1 MTTTQGPPYP
11 PSEPPRGSGA
21 GRASGPGSGNGE
33 STGPQR
39 RFRLGDGPGGPSGAP
54 GTRAGTGGADGA
66 AGPSG
71 GPGHGPGQRIDR
83 GYGPGAGAGQGG
95 RTGPGG
101 QGPGYGAEGPGTG
114 QFGPLPV
121 SDGGRGPGPGA
132 GGGHDHGSGP
142 GQGAGHGH
150 GNGPGDGHSDGHSGG
165 PGGGSGGGHG
175 PGQGGGH
182 GAGPGGEHGD
192 GHVHESGSGSGDSHG
207 PDDHHGSSHG
217 HSHSHG
223 PAAPVSIHLRKIIGA
238 ILIPFAAAVVVGLA
252 VLWPGGA
259 PAHERTGV
267 GFDRQTQEAT
277 VTKVVAVDCKSV
289 NASGDTP
296 TGDTS
301 TAEGSSAQQQATG
314 DCKRATIRVDTGD
327 DKGRTFTEIVQ
338 PDQSRQL
345 HQGEKVVV
353 AYEPSAPRDLQYSVT
368 DVNRRLPMAL
378 LAGIF
383 ALAVVVVGRLRGVM
397 ALVALAVSFMVL
409 TFFILP
415 AILQGSNPL
424 VVAVI
429 GASAIMLIALYMCH
443 GLSARTSV
451 AVLGTLISLV
461 LIGILGSGFI
471 GWAALTGN
479 TDDNTG
485 LIHGLYPSID
495 MSGLLLAGVIIGSL
509 GVLDD
514 VTVTQTSAVWEL
526 HAANP
531 TMGWRGLYRAGI
543 RIGRDHIASVVN
555 TLVLAYAGAALPL
568 LLLFSIAQSSVGTV
582 ANSELVAEEIVRTLV
597 GSIGLV
603 ASVPVTTLLAALMVS
618 ADRPGTASLAAG
630 AATGAGP
637 GTPAAAGAGAGATAQ
652 SAPARAGK
660 GRRRK
665 H

>member
-1 MTTTQGPPYP
+1 LAVTTTHQPPYP
-11 PSEPPRGSGA
+11 PPEPPHGHRSGY
-21 GRASGPGSGNGE
+21 GNGH
-33 STGPQR
+33 
-39 RFRLGDGPGGPSGAP
+39 GG
-54 GTRAGTGGADGA
+54 
-66 AGPSG
+66 
-71 GPGHGPGQRIDR
+71 
-83 GYGPGAGAGQGG
+83 
-95 RTGPGG
+95 
-101 QGPGYGAEGPGTG
+101 
-114 QFGPLPV
+114 V
-121 SDGGRGPGPGA
+121 
-132 GGGHDHGSGP
+132 GGHEHVHGSGE
-142 GQGAGHGH
+142 GHEH
-150 GNGPGDGHSDGHSGG
+150 VTGP
-165 PGGGSGGGHG
+165 PGG
-175 PGQGGGH
+175 
-182 GAGPGGEHGD
+182 
-192 GHVHESGSGSGDSHG
+192 
-207 PDDHHGSSHG
+207 HG

-223 PAAPVSIHLRKIIGA
+223 PAAPVSKHLRKVIAA
-238 ILIPFAAAVVVGLA
+238 ILVPFTAAVLVGLV

-259 PAHERTGV
+259 PGHKRSGV
-267 GFDRQTQEAT
+267 GFDRQTQQAT
-277 VTKVVAVDCKSV
+277 VTQVVSVSCKSV
-289 NASGDTP
+289 NASG
-296 TGDTS
+296 
-301 TAEGSSAQQQATG
+301 GSSIGDPSAAGGSSPQQTNG
-314 DCKRATIRVDTGD
+314 TCKKATIRVDTGK

-338 PDQSRQL
+338 PDQPRQL
-345 HQGEKVVV
+345 HEGEKVVA
-353 AYEPSAPRDLQYSVT
+353 AYEPSAPKDLQYSVA
-368 DVNRRLPMAL
+368 DVNRRFPMAL

-397 ALVALAVSFMVL
+397 ALVALAVSFL
-409 TFFILP
+409 ILNFFILP

-424 VVAVI
+424 LVAVI
-429 GASAIMLIALYMCH
+429 GSSAIMLIALYMCH

-461 LIGILGSGFI
+461 LIGFLGSLFI

-526 HAANP
+526 HEANP
-531 TMGWRGLYRAGI
+531 STGWRGLYRAGI

-603 ASVPVTTLLAALMVS
+603 ASVPVTTLLAALVVS
-618 ADRPGTASLAAG
+618 ADRPGPQTATTRS
-630 AATGAGP
+630 T
-637 GTPAAAGAGAGATAQ
+637 AAAG
-652 SAPARAGK
+652 SAPAPARTGK

>member
-1 MTTTQGPPYP
+1 MTTTHQPPYP
-11 PSEPPRGSGA
+11 PPEPPR
-21 GRASGPGSGNGE
+21 RPGSGNG
-33 STGPQR
+33 T
-39 RFRLGDGPGGPSGAP
+39 
-54 GTRAGTGGADGA
+54 
-66 AGPSG
+66 
-71 GPGHGPGQRIDR
+71 
-83 GYGPGAGAGQGG
+83 
-95 RTGPGG
+95 
-101 QGPGYGAEGPGTG
+101 
-114 QFGPLPV
+114 
-121 SDGGRGPGPGA
+121 GPGPGNGSRGTFGDGGADDWHEHEHGGQGGHSGQGYGYGPRA
-132 GGGHDHGSGP
+132 GGGGQGGGSDLGGGQGGSGR
-142 GQGAGHGH
+142 GGGGRGGGDGHGH
-150 GNGPGDGHSDGHSGG
+150 GPGDGHGHAHGHAQGG
-165 PGGGSGGGHG
+165 GSESGSGGG
-175 PGQGGGH
+175 
-182 GAGPGGEHGD
+182 
-192 GHVHESGSGSGDSHG
+192 
-207 PDDHHGSSHG
+207 HG

-223 PAAPVSIHLRKIIGA
+223 PATPVSKHLRKVIAA
-238 ILIPFAAAVVVGLA
+238 ILIPFGVAVVVGLA

-267 GFDRQTQEAT
+267 GFDRQTQQAT
-277 VTKVVAVDCKSV
+277 VSKVVSVSCKSV
-289 NASGDTP
+289 NASGETP

-301 TAEGSSAQQQATG
+301 TAEGSSAEQQANGT
-314 DCKRATIRVDTGD
+314 CKKATIRVDTGN

-345 HQGEKVVV
+345 HEGQKVVV
-353 AYEPSAPRDLQYSVT
+353 AYEPSAPRDLQYSVA
-368 DVNRRLPMAL
+368 DVNRRLPMGL

-383 ALAVVVVGRLRGVM
+383 ALAVVIVGRLRGVM
-397 ALVALAVSFMVL
+397 ALVALAVSFL
-409 TFFILP
+409 LLNFFVLP

-424 VVAVI
+424 LVAVV
-429 GASAIMLIALYMCH
+429 GSSAIMLIALYMCH

-451 AVLGTLISLV
+451 AVLGTLISLI
-461 LIGILGSGFI
+461 LIGILGSQFI

-526 HAANP
+526 HEANP

-568 LLLFSIAQSSVGTV
+568 LLLFSIAQSSVGAV

-603 ASVPVTTLLAALMVS
+603 ASVPVTTVLAALVVS
-618 ADRPGTASLAAG
+618 ADRPGT
-630 AATGAGP
+630 
-637 GTPAAAGAGAGATAQ
+637 GTVSAGAGAPMPVPVPAT
-652 SAPARAGK
+652 SASAGTADSRPVAARGGK

>member
-1 MTTTQGPPYP
+1 MTTMQQPPFP
-11 PSEPPRGSGA
+11 PSDPPRGSG
-21 GRASGPGSGNGE
+21 SGDGHGHGSG
-33 STGPQR
+33 
-39 RFRLGDGPGGPSGAP
+39 DG
-54 GTRAGTGGADGA
+54 R
-66 AGPSG
+66 
-71 GPGHGPGQRIDR
+71 GHGPG
-83 GYGPGAGAGQGG
+83 
-95 RTGPGG
+95 
-101 QGPGYGAEGPGTG
+101 
-114 QFGPLPV
+114 
-121 SDGGRGPGPGA
+121 
-132 GGGHDHGSGP
+132 
-142 GQGAGHGH
+142 
-150 GNGPGDGHSDGHSGG
+150 
-165 PGGGSGGGHG
+165 GGGHG
-175 PGQGGGH
+175 PS
-182 GAGPGGEHGD
+182 P
-192 GHVHESGSGSGDSHG
+192 GDSHG
-207 PDDHHGSSHG
+207 PGGAHGHS

-223 PAAPVSIHLRKIIGA
+223 PATPVSKHLRKVIA
-238 ILIPFAAAVVVGLA
+238 AVLIPFATAVVVGLV

-259 PAHERTGV
+259 PSHERTGV
-267 GFDRQTQEAT
+267 GFDRQTQQAT
-277 VTKVVAVDCKSV
+277 VAKVDKVDCKSV
-289 NASGDTP
+289 NASGETP

-314 DCKRATIRVDTGD
+314 DCKKATIRIDTGK

-353 AYEPSAPRDLQYSVT
+353 AYEPSAPKDLQYSVT
-368 DVNRRLPMAL
+368 DVNRKFPLAL

-383 ALAVVVVGRLRGVM
+383 ALVVVVVGRMRGVM
-397 ALVALAVSFMVL
+397 ALIALAISFL
-409 TFFILP
+409 ILNFFILP
-415 AILQGSNPL
+415 AILHGSDPL
-424 VVAVI
+424 IVAVV

-451 AVLGTLISLV
+451 AVIGTLLSLV
-461 LIGILGSGFI
+461 LIGVLGSVFI

-526 HAANP
+526 HEANP

-568 LLLFSIAQSSVGTV
+568 LLLFSIAQSSVGAV
-582 ANSELVAEEIVRTLV
+582 ANSELVAEEIVRTLI

-603 ASVPVTTLLAALMVS
+603 ASVPVTTALAALVVS
-618 ADRPGTASLAAG
+618 ADRTDTEAGPVEPAG
-630 AATGAGP
+630 AR
-637 GTPAAAGAGAGATAQ
+637 TPVR
-652 SAPARAGK
+652 SGK

-665 H
+665 R

>member
-1 MTTTQGPPYP
+1 MQQPPFP
-11 PSEPPRGSGA
+11 PSGPPRGSG
-21 GRASGPGSGNGE
+21 SG
-33 STGPQR
+33 
-39 RFRLGDGPGGPSGAP
+39 D
-54 GTRAGTGGADGA
+54 
-66 AGPSG
+66 
-71 GPGHGPGQRIDR
+71 
-83 GYGPGAGAGQGG
+83 
-95 RTGPGG
+95 
-101 QGPGYGAEGPGTG
+101 
-114 QFGPLPV
+114 
-121 SDGGRGPGPGA
+121 
-132 GGGHDHGSGP
+132 
-142 GQGAGHGH
+142 GHGH
-150 GNGPGDGHSDGHSGG
+150 GSGDGRGHG
-165 PGGGSGGGHG
+165 PIGGGHG
-175 PGQGGGH
+175 PG
-182 GAGPGGEHGD
+182 P
-192 GHVHESGSGSGDSHG
+192 GDSHG
-207 PDDHHGSSHG
+207 PGAGHGHS

-223 PAAPVSIHLRKIIGA
+223 PAAPVSKHLRKVIA
-238 ILIPFAAAVVVGLA
+238 AVLIPFATAVVVGLV

-259 PAHERTGV
+259 PSHERTGV
-267 GFDRQTQEAT
+267 GFDRQTQQAT
-277 VTKVVAVDCKSV
+277 VTKVDKVDCKSV
-289 NASGDTP
+289 NASGETP

-314 DCKRATIRVDTGD
+314 DCKKASIRIDTGK

-368 DVNRRLPMAL
+368 DVNRKFPLAL

-383 ALAVVVVGRLRGVM
+383 ALVVVVVGRMRGVM
-397 ALVALAVSFMVL
+397 ALIALAISFL
-409 TFFILP
+409 ILNLFILP
-415 AILQGSNPL
+415 AILHGSDPL
-424 VVAVI
+424 IVAVV

-451 AVLGTLISLV
+451 AVIGTLLSLV
-461 LIGILGSGFI
+461 LIGVLGSVFI

-526 HAANP
+526 HEANP
-531 TMGWRGLYRAGI
+531 SMGWRGLYRAGI

-568 LLLFSIAQSSVGTV
+568 LLLFSIAQSSVGRV
-582 ANSELVAEEIVRTLV
+582 ANSELVAEEIVRTLI

-603 ASVPVTTLLAALMVS
+603 ASVPVTTALAALVVS
-618 ADRPGTASLAAG
+618 ADRTETAADPVGPAG
-630 AATGAGP
+630 AR
-637 GTPAAAGAGAGATAQ
+637 TPVL
-652 SAPARAGK
+652 SGK

-665 H
+665 R

>member
-1 MTTTQGPPYP
+1 MTTTQQPPP
-11 PSEPPRGSGA
+11 PPPEPPH
-21 GRASGPGSGNGE
+21 
-33 STGPQR
+33 
-39 RFRLGDGPGGPSGAP
+39 
-54 GTRAGTGGADGA
+54 
-66 AGPSG
+66 
-71 GPGHGPGQRIDR
+71 GHGPGN
-83 GYGPGAGAGQGG
+83 
-95 RTGPGG
+95 
-101 QGPGYGAEGPGTG
+101 
-114 QFGPLPV
+114 
-121 SDGGRGPGPGA
+121 
-132 GGGHDHGSGP
+132 
-142 GQGAGHGH
+142 GHGH
-150 GNGPGDGHSDGHSGG
+150 GSGGG
-165 PGGGSGGGHG
+165 PGYGSGGGHG
-175 PGQGGGH
+175 SGGGDGSGGGH
-182 GAGPGGEHGD
+182 GQGPSSGGGHG
-192 GHVHESGSGSGDSHG
+192 HS
-207 PDDHHGSSHG
+207 

-223 PAAPVSIHLRKIIGA
+223 PAAPVSQHLRKVIA
-238 ILIPFAAAVVVGLA
+238 AVLIPFATAVVVGLV

-267 GFDRQTQEAT
+267 GFDRQTQQAT
-277 VTKVVAVDCKSV
+277 VTKVEEVSCSSV

-301 TAEGSSAQQQATG
+301 TAEGSSAQQQANGT
-314 DCKRATIRVDTGD
+314 CKKATVRVDTGD

-345 HQGEKVVV
+345 EQGQEVVV
-353 AYEPSAPRDLQYSVT
+353 AYEPAAPKDLQYSVT
-368 DVNRRLPMAL
+368 DVNRKFPMAL

-383 ALAVVVVGRLRGVM
+383 ALAVVVVGRMRGVM
-397 ALVALAVSFMVL
+397 ALVALAISFLVL
-409 TFFILP
+409 TLFILP

-424 VVAVI
+424 VVAVV

-451 AVLGTLISLV
+451 AVIGTLISLL
-461 LIGILGSGFI
+461 LIGLLGSGFI
-471 GWAALTGN
+471 GSAYLTGN

-485 LIHGLYPSID
+485 LIHGLYPTID

-526 HAANP
+526 HEANP
-531 TMGWRGLYRAGI
+531 TMGWRNLYRAGI

-603 ASVPVTTLLAALMVS
+603 ASVPVTTALAALVVS
-618 ADRPGTASLAAG
+618 ADRPGAQEAASV
-630 AATGAGP
+630 P
-637 GTPAAAGAGAGATAQ
+637 
-652 SAPARAGK
+652 APARGGK

-665 H
+665 R

>member
-1 MTTTQGPPYP
+1 MTTTQQPPYP
-11 PSEPPRGSGA
+11 P
-21 GRASGPGSGNGE
+21 
-33 STGPQR
+33 TGP
-39 RFRLGDGPGGPSGAP
+39 P
-54 GTRAGTGGADGA
+54 
-66 AGPSG
+66 
-71 GPGHGPGQRIDR
+71 H
-83 GYGPGAGAGQGG
+83 
-95 RTGPGG
+95 
-101 QGPGYGAEGPGTG
+101 
-114 QFGPLPV
+114 
-121 SDGGRGPGPGA
+121 
-132 GGGHDHGSGP
+132 GHDHGSGDD
-142 GQGAGHGH
+142 HG
-150 GNGPGDGHSDGHSGG
+150 
-165 PGGGSGGGHG
+165 
-175 PGQGGGH
+175 
-182 GAGPGGEHGD
+182 
-192 GHVHESGSGSGDSHG
+192 SGSGSGD
-207 PDDHHGSSHG
+207 DHGSGGDGGHGSGAGGGHG

-223 PAAPVSIHLRKIIGA
+223 PAAPVSRHLRKVIAA
-238 ILIPFAAAVVVGLA
+238 ILIPFTVAVVVGMV

-259 PAHERTGV
+259 PSHKRTGV
-267 GFDRQTQEAT
+267 GFDRQTQQAT
-277 VTKVVAVDCKSV
+277 VTKVVSVSCASV
-289 NASGDTP
+289 NASGGGS

-301 TAEGSSAQQQATG
+301 TAEGSSAAQEAGGTCKKATVTVG
-314 DCKRATIRVDTGD
+314 TGK

-353 AYEPSAPRDLQYSVT
+353 AYEPSAPKDLQYSVT
-368 DVNRRLPMAL
+368 DVNRKFPMAL

-397 ALVALAVSFMVL
+397 ALVALAISFMIL
-409 TFFILP
+409 NFFILP
-415 AILQGSNPL
+415 AILHGSNPL
-424 VVAVI
+424 IVAVV
-429 GASAIMLIALYMCH
+429 GSSAIMLIALYMCH

-451 AVLGTLISLV
+451 AVLGTLMSLV
-461 LIGILGSGFI
+461 LIGVLGSVFI

-526 HAANP
+526 HEANP
-531 TMGWRGLYRAGI
+531 SMGWRGLYRAGI

-568 LLLFSIAQSSVGTV
+568 LLLFSIAQSSVGAV

-603 ASVPVTTLLAALMVS
+603 ASVPVTTALAALVVS
-618 ADRPGTASLAAG
+618 ADRPGPETIPAG
-630 AATGAGP
+630 AAAAGTATAAP
-637 GTPAAAGAGAGATAQ
+637 SAKPAAARG
-652 SAPARAGK
+652 GK